1 MNKKSLTILTLSLLT
16 ATLSPVQADDVK
28 LNVAE
33 AGFSKQLVSDLVS
46 AYNQQSSDT
55 HITLTETEQGDGRIV
70 LQERGTESI
79 GRFVVL
85 PIANTA
91 NTFLS
96 SSKAKKG
103 LTPKLERQ
111 IFIER
116 DELDALSGDA
126 FSTKEI
132 KAGTVFSLTGRKSLT
147 SELLAHKYGTTSAD
161 IKGRKVVASDGA
173 IISIIKKN
181 DDAIGF
187 NIPAL
192 IYNSTSRLPEERI
205 AVLNVDLNGDGKVA
219 DEERL
224 ALRDVDSLVSYLENT
239 SHIGR
244 PVGNVNVE
252 STSIA
257 LKKFVDWVASSAQ
270 QVVNSHGYLTP
281 LSPLTAKK

>member
-132 KAGTVFSLTGRKSLT
+132 NAGTVFSLTGKKSLIT
-147 SELLAHKYGTTSAD
+147 HLFANKYGAHDSD
-161 IKGRKVVASDGA
+161 IKGRKVVASDGTLVS
-173 IISIIKKN
+173 IISN
-181 DDAIGF
+181 TSDAIGF
-187 NIPAL
+187 TIPTL
-192 IYNSTSRLPEERI
+192 IYNTANRLPQAKI
-205 AVLNVDLNGDGKVA
+205 AVINVDLDGDGKVSDA
-219 DEERL
+219 ERD
-224 ALRDVDSLVSYLENT
+224 ALHNIDTLVSYLENT